1 MTIDRRIMAEKVLG
15 TGEKPAWHFTP
26 DVTAGFTPEP
36 SPFEQMS
43 QQELNA
49 QAKTLLQAA
58 GYGPQR
64 PLKLTL
70 LYNTSENH
78 QKIAIA
84 VASMWKKNLGVDV
97 KLQNQEWKTY
107 IDSRNTGNFDVIR
120 ASWVGDYNEPSTFL
134 SLLTSTHSGNISRF
148 NDRPT
153 IKLSTRQRWKPR
165 RKRVIRTTTWRRKS
179 SWRKRLSRQFTS
191 TPMVV

>member
-1 MTIDRRIMAEKVLG
+1 MRRQNFVERRWL
-15 TGEKPAWHFTP
+15 W
-26 DVTAGFTPEP
+26 
-36 SPFEQMS
+36 S
-43 QQELNA
+43 
-49 QAKTLLQAA
+49 AK
-58 GYGPQR
+58 

-134 SLLTSTHSGNISRF
+134 TLLTSTHSGNISRF
-148 NDRPT
+148 NNPAYD
-153 IKLSTRQRWKPR
+153 KVLAQASTENTVKARNADYNAAE
-165 RKRVIRTTTWRRKS
+165 KS
-179 SWRKRLSRQFTS
+179 SWSKHRLHQFINI
-191 TPMVV
+191 PMDD

>member
-1 MTIDRRIMAEKVLG
+1 
-15 TGEKPAWHFTP
+15 
-26 DVTAGFTPEP
+26 
-36 SPFEQMS
+36 MS
-43 QQELNA
+43 QEELNA
-49 QAKTLLQAA
+49 QAKTLLSAA
-58 GYGPQR
+58 GYGPQK

-134 SLLTSTHSGNISRF
+134 TLLTSTHSGNISRF
-148 NDRPT
+148 NNPAYDKVLARH
-153 IKLSTRQRWKPR
+153 QRKIPL
-165 RKRVIRTTTWRRKS
+165 KRVMPITIRQKNPHGASTDCTNLSIYQWTINQAVAE
-179 SWRKRLSRQFTS
+179 RLSH
-191 TPMVV
+191 

>member
-1 MTIDRRIMAEKVLG
+1 MPG
-15 TGEKPAWHFTP
+15 
-26 DVTAGFTPEP
+26 
-36 SPFEQMS
+36 
-43 QQELNA
+43 
-49 QAKTLLQAA
+49 AKALLAAA
-58 GYGPQR
+58 GYGPNR

-84 VASMWKKNLGVDV
+84 VASMWKKNLGVEV

-148 NDRPT
+148 NDPAYDKILAQAAVENSAKARNDDYNAAEKIIMVKAPIAPIYQYT
-153 IKLSTRQRWKPR
+153 NGRLIKPWLKGYPITNPEDVAYS
-165 RKRVIRTTTWRRKS
+165 RTMYIVKH
-179 SWRKRLSRQFTS
+179 
-191 TPMVV
+191 